1 MFSVLL
7 GLLVYGAA
15 VAIYTSM
22 IRPGLED
29 PVLAVGVP
37 VYIIWLST
45 TVSHKTNQSQFS
57 RITSI
62 YCKVWKAGVS
72 QAWVMFT
79 GAVLFMISDC
89 IIGINKFYTRVDNSQ
104 VE

>member
-15 VAIYTSM
+15 LAIYSSM

-45 TVSHKTNQSQFS
+45 TVSHKTKTQFW
-57 RITSI
+57 RLTLVYI
-62 YCKVWKAGVS
+62 CKVWKAGVS

-79 GAVLFMISDC
+79 GAVLFMVSDC